1 MSEQLPLMT
10 QSVCCYSHDFLV
22 FASAFYNTAPNAY
35 SFLRTSGNCLL
46 PCYNTILKIIL
57 SKAMRPSIEQHD
69 STFLCYLKEKVTIL
83 QQTDI
88 TDAFS

>member
-46 PCYNTILKIIL
+46 PCYSTILKITL
-57 SKAMRPSIEQHD
+57 SKAMSSSIEQHD